1 MRKKITGFRADVL
14 LRLTADVLLRLTIAL
29 ALGLYAQATVAV
41 AQAQSNG
48 SGSRTVEDGGAKS
61 TAEGKPTSARQLD
74 ASNPADSSEEA
85 AIQAQINSVY
95 QNFYNTYRLGAGDA
109 IAIYVDR
116 HPKDSVERTVVSPFG
131 QVYYPLMGNVNVAG
145 KTLAQ
150 IQEFF
155 TTAISEFIRSP
166 RVTISLIEA
175 NSAKIGVLGDVRNP
189 GVIIMNRPMRVL
201 DALAATGGITERGNS
216 SKVSVL
222 RQYEDGSVKTFTVNV
237 KNILKGKADPE
248 ENTFLRA
255 GDTIIVHGNLF
266 KKIERVS
273 SLLGVTSFIS
283 FVTNTGR

>member
-1 MRKKITGFRADVL
+1 MTIGKRIASFVL
-14 LRLTADVLLRLTIAL
+14 AL
-29 ALGLYAQATVAV
+29 ALGLYALAIVPSV
-41 AQAQSNG
+41 EAQSNT
-48 SGSRTVEDGGAKS
+48 SSSKTVEDDNAQP
-61 TAEGKPTSARQLD
+61 PTGNKRAASPSNVRQNG

-95 QNFYNTYRLGAGDA
+95 QSFYNTYRLGAGDVL
-109 IAIYVDR
+109 AIYVDR
-116 HPKDSVERTVVSPFG
+116 HPKDSVERAVVSPVG

-150 IQEFF
+150 LHEFF
-155 TTAISEFIRSP
+155 TASISEFIRSP
-166 RVTISLIEA
+166 RVTISLLEA

-189 GVIIMNRPMRVL
+189 GVIILNRPMRVL
-201 DALAATGGITERGNS
+201 DAIAATGGITDRGSS

-248 ENTFLRA
+248 ENSFLRA

-266 KKIERVS
+266 KKIERVTS
-273 SLLGVTSFIS
+273 ILGVASFIS